1 MILSFGKYQ
10 NKTLK
15 SIYDTDRQYLKWLA
29 TQPWFTIKYKEIY
42 EGYLSL
48 SEMEKVEDKDQN
60 DKLVIYT
67 DGACSFNGDKLRSR
81 GGIGVHFSENNK
93 EEYDDISC
101 KLDIENPTNNKAEL
115 LAILECLK
123 KTKETK
129 LSTIIYTDSQYS
141 INAIVLWYP
150 EWLKNDKLE
159 KKKNIDILKEI
170 SEEIKD
176 RDVDL
181 KYIRGHTNKQDIHSK
196 GNERADYLA
205 TSCL

>member
-1 MILSFGKYQ
+1 MIISFGKYQ

-29 TQPWFTIKYKEIY
+29 TQPWFAIKYKEIY
-42 EGYLSL
+42 KEYLSL
-48 SEMEKVEDKDQN
+48 NETEKVEDKDLN

-67 DGACSFNGDKLRSR
+67 DGACSFNGDKIRSKA
-81 GGIGVHFSENNK
+81 GIGVHYNENNK
-93 EEYDDISC
+93 ENYDDISC

-123 KTKETK
+123 QTKETE
-129 LSTIIYTDSQYS
+129 LYTIIYTDSQYS

-150 EWLKNDKLE
+150 EWLKNNKLE

-170 SEEIKD
+170 NEEING
-176 RDVDL
+176 RNVDL
-181 KYIRGHTNKQDIHSK
+181 KYIRGHTNNQDVHS
-196 GNERADYLA
+196 
-205 TSCL
+205 

>member
-10 NKTLK
+10 NKTLQ
-15 SIYDTDRQYLKWLA
+15 SIYDTDPHYLKWLA
-29 TQPWFTIKYKEIY
+29 TQPWFAIKYKEIY
-42 EGYLSL
+42 ESYLSL
-48 SEMEKVEDKDQN
+48 TKLEKVEDRDLN

-81 GGIGVHFSENNK
+81 GGIGVHFSKNNK
-93 EEYDDISC
+93 EVYDDISY

-123 KTKETK
+123 KTKNTK
-129 LSTIIYTDSQYS
+129 YSTIIYTDSQYS

-150 EWLKNDKLE
+150 EWLKKNELE
-159 KKKNIDILKEI
+159 KKKNTDILKEI
-170 SEEIKD
+170 NEEING

-181 KYIRGHTNKQDIHSK
+181 KYIRGHTKKQDIHSK
-196 GNERADYLA
+196 GNEMADFLA